1 MNALGR
7 RRSAVNG
14 SFYSSQHCPCS
25 PHNQQRVRCA
35 AHHQAQAERVRP
47 ARLALASQRVA
58 LGAHAVGGPLLVA
71 RRAAAKAMINFLL
84 LVSRQGKTRL
94 TKWYESYAAKE
105 KARIVR
111 EITATVLAR
120 APKMCNFVEWRN
132 KKIIYKRY
140 ASLFFIVCVDA
151 EDNEL
156 ITLEMIHLYVEVL
169 DRYFGNVCELDI
181 IFNFHKAYYILDEIF
196 VGGELCESSKK
207 EVLSVCAQM
216 DELMEEREEDK
227 AAGGSSGRVRK

>member
-1 MNALGR
+1 MNALAGDEALCEAILQLSRTARSPRKHPRAR
-7 RRSAVNG
+7 R
-14 SFYSSQHCPCS
+14 
-25 PHNQQRVRCA
+25 
-35 AHHQAQAERVRP
+35 
-47 ARLALASQRVA
+47 
-58 LGAHAVGGPLLVA
+58 GAHQPRQSACAPAPRGSSAPPRDA
-71 RRAAAKAMINFLL
+71 QKAMINFLL

-140 ASLFFIVCVDA
+140 ASLFFIVCVDS

>member
-1 MNALGR
+1 M
-7 RRSAVNG
+7 
-14 SFYSSQHCPCS
+14 
-25 PHNQQRVRCA
+25 RCA

-156 ITLEMIHLYVEVL
+156 ITLEMIHLYVEVP

-227 AAGGSSGRVRK
+227 AASGSSGRVRK

>member
-1 MNALGR
+1 MNALAGDEALCVIQLILQLSR
-7 RRSAVNG
+7 TARSPRKHPPRAAAAPHP
-14 SFYSSQHCPCS
+14 SQGTP
-25 PHNQQRVRCA
+25 A
-35 AHHQAQAERVRP
+35 KAERVRP
-47 ARLALASQRVA
+47 AHA
-58 LGAHAVGGPLLVA
+58 GAPPKEQSACRAPP
-71 RRAAAKAMINFLL
+71 RRDAKKAMINFLL

>member
-1 MNALGR
+1 
-7 RRSAVNG
+7 
-14 SFYSSQHCPCS
+14 
-25 PHNQQRVRCA
+25 
-35 AHHQAQAERVRP
+35 
-47 ARLALASQRVA
+47 
-58 LGAHAVGGPLLVA
+58 
-71 RRAAAKAMINFLL
+71 MINFLL

-181 IFNFHKAYYILDEIF
+181 MFHLEKAHYIL
-196 VGGELCESSKK
+196 
-207 EVLSVCAQM
+207 
-216 DELMEEREEDK
+216 EEMVMNGQIVETNKSIILGQTVMYDPPPEK
-227 AAGGSSGRVRK
+227 